1 MPLVDRVKDIRVPM
15 TFVYGDHDWMD
26 LLGGRASV
34 ENLRKAG
41 NGEARTYVVNNAGH
55 HLYLDNPKA
64 VNDLI
69 IRELDRPLSK

>member
-1 MPLVDRVKDIRVPM
+1 
-15 TFVYGDHDWMD
+15 MD

-41 NGEARTYVVNNAGH
+41 NGEARTYVVNNAGSLFFLWPQCYNNICSGH

-69 IRELDRPLSK
+69 IRELDRPSAK